1 MAVAG
6 EVHFRLSETL
16 LGRLDELAAAW
27 STSRSGA
34 IRKLIELADVEHL
47 EPLEVP
53 DMQELTRIAAEKA
66 RGGNMAAVSF
76 LAARQPDERELEFR
90 RLLERI
96 GAGDQ

>member
-1 MAVAG
+1 MADA
-6 EVHFRLSETL
+6 HFRLSDAL
-16 LGRLDELAAAW
+16 LERLDELAATW

-34 IRKLIELADVEHL
+34 IRKLIQTADVEDL

-53 DMQELTRIAAEKA
+53 DMEELMAIASEKA
-66 RGGNMAAVSF
+66 RSGHMAAVSF
-76 LAARQPDERELEFR
+76 LAARQPDEREMEFR